1 MCGVL
6 GDEGHYC
13 ILALKPTENRKV
25 QKFFDSIDA
34 LLNSAYDYDADGYD
48 TYFATA
54 RFEEPNSRKV
64 DNITQLKSFFLDLD
78 CGEGK
83 DFEDRNDA
91 LNALKKFCAKLSLP
105 KPVLVDSGRGCD
117 CRCR

>member
-1 MCGVL
+1 MNTRDFLCGVL

-64 DNITQLKSFFLDLD
+64 NNVNKLKSFFLDLD
-78 CGEGK
+78 CGATK
-83 DFEDRNDA
+83 DYPDQDQAIKA
-91 LNALKKFCAKLSLP
+91 LGQL
-105 KPVLVDSGRGCD
+105 GCTPMPL
-117 CRCR
+117 